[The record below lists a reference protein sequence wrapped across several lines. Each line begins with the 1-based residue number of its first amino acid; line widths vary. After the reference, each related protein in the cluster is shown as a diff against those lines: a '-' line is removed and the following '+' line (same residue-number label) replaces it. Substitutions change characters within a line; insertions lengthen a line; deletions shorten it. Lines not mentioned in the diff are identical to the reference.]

1 MLDNYFTPS
10 EGVEKKQRLL
20 AVQAALEI
28 AKASVGSSE
37 GSTFSRV
44 DDDLNHVAKVVSDL
58 ADAIQASLVK

>member
-10 EGVEKKQRLL
+10 EGIEKKQRLL

-28 AKASVGSSE
+28 AKTSVGSCE

-44 DDDLNHVAKVVSDL
+44 DDDLKHVAKVLSDL
-58 ADAIQASLVK
+58 ADAIQDALGK